1 MSDRRAGSALYE
13 QAALLLAQAKHV
25 GFVLIA
31 GLVFHTPSTPM
42 DTNAAKCYSYVL
54 AARNN
59 QHKYNNYLSL
69 V

>member
-1 MSDRRAGSALYE
+1 MSDRRAGSALCE
-13 QAALLLAQAKHV
+13 EAALLLAQVKHV

-42 DTNAAKCYSYVL
+42 DTDAAKYYSYVQ

-59 QHKYNNYLSL
+59 HHKHNNYL
-69 V
+69 